1 MFLCTIRRIS
11 LKGEGKSE
19 TPPSETSSVVV
30 ESDASDV
37 IHRDDASTGRGMKRI
52 PSEGSLDER
61 STTLRCIEETT
72 QDDDKALDLLLDFD
86 VVSEWSLN
94 YLHEYLDVPKPV
106 GSCLAKPCITV
117 R

>member
-1 MFLCTIRRIS
+1 M
-11 LKGEGKSE
+11 
-19 TPPSETSSVVV
+19 SSVVV
-30 ESDASDV
+30 DTESSEV
-37 IHRDDASTGRGMKRI
+37 IYHEDTSTVRGLKRI

-61 STTLRCIEETT
+61 ATTVRCIEETT
-72 QDDDKALDLLLDFD
+72 PDDDKALDLLLDFD

-94 YLHEYLDVPKPV
+94 YLQEYLNVPNPA